1 MSTAASCLEQRSEL
15 DRLLEAAEGWTRAHL
30 QAEPGKPAITPTL
43 IVLEES
49 GTQFSFEL
57 DRRVADT
64 SLRFSAPL
72 EPGEALTRLMPYQG
86 IMRVLRDRQ
95 VRAAALITPLP
106 GEQVGMQLAD
116 LDHEESLSAHVDR
129 APEHE
134 PTLTRWDFA
143 PVRWPLRLREMLRSA
158 RRGRSEPAAGR

>member
-1 MSTAASCLEQRSEL
+1 MVSAGSCLEQRSEL
-15 DRLLEAAEGWTRAHL
+15 DRLLEAADGWTRAHL
-30 QAEPGKPAITPTL
+30 QAEPGKPAVAPAL
-43 IVLEES
+43 FVLEES

-57 DRRVADT
+57 DRRLAET

-72 EPGEALTRLMPYQG
+72 DPGEALTRLMPYQG
-86 IMRVLRDRQ
+86 IMRVLRERQ
-95 VRAAALITPLP
+95 VRAAALVTPLP

-129 APEHE
+129 APEKE

-143 PVRWPLRLREMLRSA
+143 PMRLPLRLREMLRNA
-158 RRGRSEPAAGR
+158 RRGHS

>member
-1 MSTAASCLEQRSEL
+1 L
-15 DRLLEAAEGWTRAHL
+15 
-30 QAEPGKPAITPTL
+30 
-43 IVLEES
+43 
-49 GTQFSFEL
+49 
-57 DRRVADT
+57 
-64 SLRFSAPL
+64 APL
-72 EPGEALTRLMPYQG
+72 DPGEALARLMPYQG
-86 IMRVLRDRQ
+86 IMRVLRDRH
-95 VRAAALITPLP
+95 VKAAAFITPLP

-143 PVRWPLRLREMLRSA
+143 PVRWPLRLRGMLRSA